1 MVRTHGANITD
12 QIHVE
17 HVVNA
22 DNDDFHAAL
31 VLYHQRIPVSEQFEI
46 PDIVRWI
53 RESSEQVDGSPLRT
67 RDFCLIAKQNDDVCG
82 LMIFHYFPK
91 HRLVFIGYLVSASE
105 YSATTPRE
113 AVASKLLARFKTFFK
128 GPLKDCEGILL
139 EVDKPLAA
147 TTPRELTKRLA
158 RIRLFCVLANS
169 LGFSLRAFDMDY
181 RQPPLSL
188 GQPDDNVPMLLMFA
202 DPRTSAG
209 ASKMNASLV
218 RKLLKFVYT
227 EMYPDKYSDNDYENR
242 RYARALKRFSATR
255 LKTIRRQVPMLDFRQ
270 IRLQATN
277 AFDPDKKVYSERPE
291 VTSVGEGNKESIPKN
306 RSNSLADL
314 RMGAELPRKALDT
327 NSGSELDS
335 NGRTFHQPSSEL
347 DNLLAVPIG
356 ESSSWDKIWKL
367 AESNF
372 FMGGG
377 IGGVLAALAFLGP
390 APRFAIVLLC
400 LAWVVISLSICR
412 HRFFEHRSMRLQILC
427 NVLIILIVALCLVA
441 AWLFLTPSPAN

>member
-1 MVRTHGANITD
+1 MARTHGANVTD

-31 VLYHQRIPVSEQFEI
+31 ELYHQRIPHSEQFEI

-53 RESSEQVDGSPLRT
+53 REGSEQVEGSHLRN

-82 LMIFHYFPK
+82 MMIFHYFPK

-113 AVASKLLARFKTFFK
+113 AVASKLLAKFKTFLK
-128 GPLKDCEGILL
+128 ESLKDCEGILL
-139 EVDKPLAA
+139 EVDQPLTA

-169 LGFSLRAFDMDY
+169 LGFYLRAFDMDY

-188 GQPDDNVPMLLMFA
+188 GQLDDNVPMLLMFT
-202 DPRTSAG
+202 DPRTSAA

-227 EMYPDKYSDNDYENR
+227 EMYPDRYSDNDDENR

-255 LKTIRRQVPMLDFRQ
+255 LKTIRRQVPLLDFRQ
-270 IRLQATN
+270 IRLQATK
-277 AFDPDKKVYSERPE
+277 ASEASPHKQVFSERPE
-291 VTSVGEGNKESIPKN
+291 VTSGEGKKESIPKN
-306 RSNSLADL
+306 RSSSLADL
-314 RMGAELPRKALDT
+314 RV
-327 NSGSELDS
+327 GSY
-335 NGRTFHQPSSEL
+335 
-347 DNLLAVPIG
+347 
-356 ESSSWDKIWKL
+356 WDKVWKL
-367 AESNF
+367 TESNF

-390 APRFAIVLLC
+390 APRFAIGLLC
-400 LAWVVISLSICR
+400 LTWVVISLSICR

-427 NVLIILIVALCLVA
+427 NVLICLIVALCLVA
-441 AWLFLTPSPAN
+441 AWLFLAPSPAN